1 MVAVVVRSQDHLDKT
16 LAINISKEQVLVK
29 HHHFLELVLDQLLP
43 LMVAVTVQVLIMITA
58 LTMEIQDLEL
68 LVVAHLDIQT
78 EVIAQ
83 VLVETNTLEE
93 AKAVHSIMLVAV
105 AVQEDRE
112 QTQQIDQTVVLEQEA
127 QF

>member
-1 MVAVVVRSQDHLDKT
+1 LQ
-16 LAINISKEQVLVK
+16 EQVLVK
-29 HHHFLELVLDQLLP
+29 HHHFLELVLDQLSL
-43 LMVAVTVQVLIMITA
+43 LTVAVTVQVLIMITP

-105 AVQEDRE
+105 AVQQDRE
-112 QTQQIDQTVVLEQEA
+112 QIQQIDQMVVLEQEA

>member
-1 MVAVVVRSQDHLDKT
+1 MVAAVVHSQEHLVKT
-16 LAINISKEQVLVK
+16 LAINISREQVLVK
-29 HHHFLELVLDQLLP
+29 HHHFLELVLEQLSL
-43 LMVAVTVQVLIMITA
+43 LTVAVTVQVLIMITP

-93 AKAVHSIMLVAV
+93 AKAVRSIMLVAV
-105 AVQEDRE
+105 AVQQDRE
-112 QTQQIDQTVVLEQEA
+112 QTQQIDQMVVLEQEA

>member
-1 MVAVVVRSQDHLDKT
+1 
-16 LAINISKEQVLVK
+16 
-29 HHHFLELVLDQLLP
+29 
-43 LMVAVTVQVLIMITA
+43 
-58 LTMEIQDLEL
+58 MEIQDLEL

-93 AKAVHSIMLVAV
+93 AKAVRSIMLVAV
-105 AVQEDRE
+105 AVQQDRE
-112 QTQQIDQTVVLEQEA
+112 QTQQIDQMVVLEQEA